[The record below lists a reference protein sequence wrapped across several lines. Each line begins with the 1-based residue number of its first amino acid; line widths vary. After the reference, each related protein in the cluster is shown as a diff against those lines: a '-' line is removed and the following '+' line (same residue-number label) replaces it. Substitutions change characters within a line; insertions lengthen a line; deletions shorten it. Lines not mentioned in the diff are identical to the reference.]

1 MPTKSLMVTIVYLS
15 LLAPAWA
22 ADAPPTK
29 SASAEPVN
37 VDQALSKFRNE
48 MQSVRA
54 DLVAKG
60 LTLSADQAAKFWPLF
75 EQYQKEQNEIIDGQ
89 IKAVKQYAD
98 SYDKMD
104 DKEVQSLAERW
115 FKLQKDRIDLRRDY
129 FKKISKA
136 VSPKTA
142 ARFVQVE
149 DRIDMLLNLQLAANI
164 PMLKK

>member
-75 EQYQKEQNEIIDGQ
+75 EQYQNEQNVIIDTQ
-89 IKAVKQYAD
+89 LKLVHTYVAN
-98 SYDKMD
+98 YDKLTDADALAFVKGLLDRDGKMQALRATWL
-104 DKEVQSLAERW
+104 DKFQTV
-115 FKLQKDRIDLRRDY
+115 
-129 FKKISKA
+129 
-136 VSPKTA
+136 VSAGTA
-142 ARFVQVE
+142 A
-149 DRIDMLLNLQLAANI
+149 
-164 PMLKK
+164 

>member
-75 EQYQKEQNEIIDGQ
+75 EQYQKEQNVIIDTQ
-89 IKAVKQYAD
+89 LKLIHTYATN
-98 SYDKMD
+98 YDKLTDADALAFVKGLLDRDGKMQALRATWL
-104 DKEVQSLAERW
+104 DKFQTV
-115 FKLQKDRIDLRRDY
+115 
-129 FKKISKA
+129 
-136 VSPKTA
+136 VSAGTA
-142 ARFVQVE
+142 ARVIQI
-149 DRIDMLLNLQLAANI
+149 DRRLSQFAQSELSSQI
-164 PMLKK
+164 PLVR